1 MKKLSFISTLL
12 VALATSVAHA
22 DGLAQLKPPQALE
35 YEGKNYQL
43 TSSTMIAESNGNRLF
58 YHYTTGNE
66 TLDQWTSQVIIQ
78 FAPHV
83 HLKGEAWANDVKAYF
98 DASDPRPYY
107 RIDSIGG
114 NPFARHLNPPI
125 NENPSESSV
134 MRFFS
139 NGCGGQVVLQY
150 LEKIDASNLPFLAG
164 FDDRTFRCQ
173 RFGQD
178 RLLRLLDAQHAASPL
193 PSLLDQHGNSNI
205 PPSSVCSRRPMRA
218 I

>member
-35 YEGKNYQL
+35 YAGKNYQL

-66 TLDQWTSQVIIQ
+66 TVDQWTSQVIIQ

-150 LEKIDASNLPFLAG
+150 LEKIDASNLPNAWSHNQKALMYIVNYPWQPDCIVA
-164 FDDRTFRCQ
+164 
-173 RFGQD
+173 
-178 RLLRLLDAQHAASPL
+178 
-193 PSLLDQHGNSNI
+193 N
-205 PPSSVCSRRPMRA
+205 
-218 I
+218 